1 MTRLRLVEEDAMG
14 LVRGEVS
21 RDVKPRD
28 RLACLLVLRNEVKAR
43 GLGDW
48 TRYRID
54 AWDAY
59 AGWIE
64 HRPQ

>member
-1 MTRLRLVEEDAMG
+1 MTRLRILEEEAMN
-14 LVRGEVS
+14 LDRGELH
-21 RDVKPRD
+21 RDVKPDD
-28 RLACLLVLRNEVKAR
+28 RLACLLILRGEIEAR

-48 TRYRID
+48 TRYRIE

-59 AGWIE
+59 AGWIP